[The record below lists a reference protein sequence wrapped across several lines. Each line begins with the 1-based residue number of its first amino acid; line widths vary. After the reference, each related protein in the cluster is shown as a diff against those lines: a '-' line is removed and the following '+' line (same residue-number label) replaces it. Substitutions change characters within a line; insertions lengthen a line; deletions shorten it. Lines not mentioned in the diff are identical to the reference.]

1 MLELGLAALAPGKSL
16 VAPSSA
22 EPYNQNHLVLEDDS
36 DWGLA
41 LVERELKRRGVT
53 EGYRRDAVVRSIW
66 PKHADIAVP
75 TARVI
80 GMRFEKLE
88 AYTWE
93 AREQYKAAET
103 LYHAIANIER
113 EVLAKIKKGLGE
125 KRYEDL
131 EGRLQTA
138 LREQG
143 IHELAKPSSVAD
155 EGSYRRAR
163 IYGA

>member
-93 AREQYKAAET
+93 ET